1 MQRMTAPALAATS
14 APRRP
19 VDLALTAGL
28 TRWLRGAAVGLSATA
43 LALGGHALGGG
54 GMPPAAPLVAC
65 ALVTVLGSVALSGRR
80 LTLPPLVG
88 VLLGVQAAFHVAFGG
103 VTAPA
108 TQGHPGAH
116 HAVTAAHGAGCG
128 MSAAH
133 VAAALLTG
141 LLLRHGEDLCWR
153 LVALLS
159 RPLRAVRVLTHS
171 APADL
176 VPHRLVGPVLALAR
190 GWMLVDVAPRRGPP
204 ALSAN

>member
-14 APRRP
+14 PPRRP
-19 VDLALTAGL
+19 VDLALTAGV

-54 GMPPAAPLVAC
+54 GMPPEAPLVAC

-80 LTLPPLVG
+80 WTLMPLLG

-103 VTAPA
+103 VTAA
-108 TQGHPGAH
+108 ANQGHPGAH
-116 HAVTAAHGAGCG
+116 HAAMAAHGAGWG

-133 VAAALLTG
+133 VAAGLLTG

-159 RPLRAVRVLTHS
+159 RPLRVVRVLTHP

-176 VPHRLVGPVLALAR
+176 APHRIVGPAVPLAR
-190 GWMLVDVAPRRGPP
+190 RWMLAYVAPRRGPP
-204 ALSAN
+204 ALAN